1 MSLARRVSIVCIIL
15 LASVSAQV
23 RADVAFNAEH
33 AVIISGHPEA
43 TRLGVKVLKD
53 GGNAIDALVTVSLA
67 LNVTEPGNSGLGGKF
82 TMLYYDAAT
91 QKVTAVMALEAAPL
105 ATDPKRLRPVDRNR
119 GWPAVCIPG
128 LAAALDE
135 SHKKWGSKSWENLVT
150 PVADLAEKVFVVSP
164 LAAEMMS

>member
-1 MSLARRVSIVCIIL
+1 MSFARCLSIVCI
-15 LASVSAQV
+15 VFSALVQGQL
-23 RADVAFNAEH
+23 RADVAVNAEK
-33 AVIISGHPEA
+33 AIIISGHPEA

-119 GWPAVCIPG
+119 G
-128 LAAALDE
+128 
-135 SHKKWGSKSWENLVT
+135 
-150 PVADLAEKVFVVSP
+150 
-164 LAAEMMS
+164 